1 MSQNAET
8 SIPKTYQT
16 DALIPSGYQIKVLG
30 DLVIRPTYSKEKFVL
45 VDLSLTTL
53 CEVPPSLVDALLCK
67 GFDIEEIEP

>member
-8 SIPKTYQT
+8 NIPKTYQT
-16 DALIPSGYQIKVLG
+16 DALIPSGYQIRVLG
-30 DLVIRPTYSKEKFVL
+30 DLVIRPYNKVGFVL

-53 CEVPPSLVDALLCK
+53 CDVPPSLVDALLCK